1 MNYILEYWQQ
11 IESGKVIVSAR
22 VRKQYKKLAER
33 IKKPE
38 GRYIFDEKR
47 ANRPIEFTETLCKQS
62 RGEWG
67 GRKMELELFQKAF
80 ISALFGFID
89 KETRLRQYRETMF
102 YIGRKNGKSTLLA
115 CIALYM
121 LTADHEAGAEVYSV
135 ATKRDQAKII
145 FNEAYNMVQQS
156 PALRK
161 ALKKRKADLYFPT
174 TFSRFEALSKDSGSL
189 DGLNSHCVIIDELH
203 GIKDR
208 NLYEVMKQSQSA
220 RQQPLLIMITTAGTI
235 RECIFD
241 DMYTYAC
248 NVADGIFEDETF
260 LPILYEL
267 DSREEWT
274 RPEMWQ
280 KANPALGTIKKLEDL
295 QNKVIRAQ
303 NNPVDLKGI
312 LVKDFNIRDTIG
324 NAWLSLE
331 DITNKET
338 FDLEQFRG
346 CYAIGGADLSSS
358 RDLTCATL
366 LLIDRETEKR
376 YVAQMYWIP
385 EDSMERRVNE
395 EKLPYDKWYE
405 RGLVRLCKG
414 NTINYKD
421 VTAWFVEMANTYG
434 IFPAWIYYDRWS
446 ATYWVEEMKATG
458 FTEMKGVAQG
468 AKTLSLPMQ
477 FLGADLQAK
486 KINYN
491 NNPVLRWCLSNTGVQ
506 EDRNGNIVPIKNQ
519 AAKQRIDGTASL
531 LNAYVRLYV
540 HYNAF
545 IEAQ

>member
-1 MNYILEYWQQ
+1 MNYIAEYWRA
-11 IESGKVIVSAR
+11 IESGGVIVSER
-22 VRKQYKKLAER
+22 VKKQYKKLAER
-33 IKKPE
+33 TGKTDGK
-38 GRYIFDEKR
+38 YIFDEKR
-47 ANRPIEFTETLCKQS
+47 AGRPIEFIETLCKQS
-62 RGEWG
+62 KGEWAG
-67 GRKMELELFQKAF
+67 KKVELELFQKAF
-80 ISALFGFID
+80 ISALFGFVD
-89 KETRLRQYRETMF
+89 RETKMRQYRETMF
-102 YIGRKNGKSTLLA
+102 YIGRKNGKSTLLSG
-115 CIALYM
+115 IALYM
-121 LTADHEAGAEVYSV
+121 LTADREAGAEVYSV

-161 ALKKRKADLYFPT
+161 ALKKRKADLYFPA

-220 RQQPLLIMITTAGTI
+220 RQQPLLIMITTAGTV

-241 DMYTYAC
+241 DMYSYAC

-260 LPILYEL
+260 LPVMYEL

-274 RPEMWQ
+274 DPEKWQ

-312 LVKDFNIRDTIG
+312 LVKDFNVRDTIG
-324 NAWLSLE
+324 TAWLSLE

-376 YVAQMYWIP
+376 YVTQMYWIP

-395 EKLPYDKWYE
+395 EKLPYDKWHE
-405 RGLVRLCKG
+405 RGLVRLCRG

-421 VTAWFVEMANTYG
+421 VTAWFVEMANAYG
-434 IFPAWIYYDRWS
+434 IFPAWVYYDRWS
-446 ATYWVEEMKATG
+446 AAYWVEEMKETG

-486 KINYN
+486 RINYN
-491 NNPVLRWCLSNTGVQ
+491 NNPILRWCLSNTGVQ
-506 EDRNGNIVPIKNQ
+506 EDRNGNIVPVKNQ

-531 LNAYVRLYV
+531 LNAYVGLYE
-540 HYNAF
+540 HYNEF
-545 IEAQ
+545 LEAQ

>member
-1 MNYILEYWQQ
+1 MFKIFKRLTTKEL
-11 IESGKVIVSAR
+11 IMIVLVVIFVCLNVYLNLKIPDYMSDITTLLSTKGTKASDIFAWNTDAPGMRMLLMSFAGFMASVVVGFLAAR
-22 VRKQYKKLAER
+22 TA
-33 IKKPE
+33 
-38 GRYIFDEKR
+38 
-47 ANRPIEFTETLCKQS
+47 ASFT
-62 RGEWG
+62 
-67 GRKMELELFQKAF
+67 
-80 ISALFGFID
+80 
-89 KETRLRQYRETMF
+89 TRLR
-102 YIGRKNGKSTLLA
+102 
-115 CIALYM
+115 
-121 LTADHEAGAEVYSV
+121 D
-135 ATKRDQAKII
+135 DI
-145 FNEAYNMVQQS
+145 FHQV
-156 PALRK
+156 L
-161 ALKKRKADLYFPT
+161 D
-174 TFSRFEALSKDSGSL
+174 FS
-189 DGLNSHCVIIDELH
+189 
-203 GIKDR
+203 
-208 NLYEVMKQSQSA
+208 
-220 RQQPLLIMITTAGTI
+220 
-235 RECIFD
+235 
-241 DMYTYAC
+241 AC

-531 LNAYVRLYV
+531 LNAYVGLYE
-540 HYNAF
+540 HYNEF